1 MHVKPQPSGFLL
13 LYTMF
18 PKLPYFHVKIP
29 KNTHKKIK
37 ADFIWKNR
45 ATSNS
50 LERRS
55 VSKTLPPNGALPHGS
70 PFNSLREAET
80 NLWQRLGAPQQKFF
94 WASCCWRLWNTF
106 LSWAWG
112 AQVFTRWFDG
122 KFYWNLQKMTM
133 DWRRACCKNVWLRG
147 FNTELNRNSDLTKFW
162 WWLRFL
168 RKTEISWN
176 YHSLRYLVQEY
187 WTWLWNGW

>member
-1 MHVKPQPSGFLL
+1 MEESRNLKFSWAKECVK
-13 LYTMF
+13 
-18 PKLPYFHVKIP
+18 
-29 KNTHKKIK
+29 
-37 ADFIWKNR
+37 
-45 ATSNS
+45 NS
-50 LERRS
+50 
-55 VSKTLPPNGALPHGS
+55 PPNGVLPHGS

-147 FNTELNRNSDLTKFW
+147 FNTELNRNSDLTKLW

>member
-1 MHVKPQPSGFLL
+1 ME
-13 LYTMF
+13 
-18 PKLPYFHVKIP
+18 
-29 KNTHKKIK
+29 
-37 ADFIWKNR
+37 NR

-55 VSKTLPPNGALPHGS
+55 VSKTLPPNGVLPHGS

-122 KFYWNLQKMTM
+122 KFYWNLQKKWQWIEGELAAKMCDCEDLTPNWTETVI
-133 DWRRACCKNVWLRG
+133 WRNCGGGRVFAK
-147 FNTELNRNSDLTKFW
+147 NRNFVKLSLATLFSARILNMAVK
-162 WWLRFL
+162 WLIVL
-168 RKTEISWN
+168 LLLWQGKTI
-176 YHSLRYLVQEY
+176 LAYLLFNDVNFQLQ
-187 WTWLWNGW
+187 TS